1 MKRAESAESRPPAS
15 VLVVDDHPLVREGLV
30 ARIGAQSDMRV
41 CGEAADADEALRLMR
56 LVHPAIAVV
65 DLALRSGSGL
75 DLIKRVTESGSGPKM
90 LVVSAYDE
98 ALFAER
104 ALRAGAQGYINKQE
118 LQGSIIEAIRMVLRG
133 ELYLSAAMSQR
144 LAHQALGGRPQRH
157 GIDALTDRE
166 MQVFSLIGRGH
177 PTRAIAEQLHL
188 SVHTIE
194 THREKIRSKL
204 ELRTGAELV
213 RHAVLW
219 VLENTG

>member
-1 MKRAESAESRPPAS
+1 MKRAESADLRPPAP

-30 ARIGAQSDMRV
+30 ARIGAQSDLQV
-41 CGEAADADEALRLMR
+41 CGEAADADEALRLIR
-56 LVHPAIAVV
+56 LTHPAIAVV

-75 DLIKRVTESGSGPKM
+75 ELIKRVTESGSGPKM

-118 LQGSIIEAIRMVLRG
+118 LQGSIIDAIRRVLRG
-133 ELYLSAAMSQR
+133 ELYLSAATSQR
-144 LAHQALGGRPQRH
+144 LAHQALGGQPRRH

-177 PTRAIAEQLHL
+177 PTRKIAEQLHL

-194 THREKIRSKL
+194 SHREKIRSKL

-213 RHAVLW
+213 HNAVLW